1 MDNKDN
7 ILNEDIEVINFF
19 DDEEST
25 NTETTQPQEVTTEQS
40 VNLSQTM
47 SMESQV
53 DTNVTDGGSYTMPAV
68 EPVMPEPT
76 PVVETPAAPM
86 NDPMPAVEPVMPEPT
101 PVVETPAA
109 PMNDPMP
116 EMEPVMPEPTPVVE
130 APAPAM
136 EEVPEF
142 HGFELPKEEVKPE
155 VDYSDMLNQVN
166 SDIVNTGNLDYSA
179 FDVED
184 GQGRD
189 ASSYT
194 MPIPGIEPTP
204 AATTPEEKEILK
216 EVEASTPTDL
226 NDQVLKMED
235 TLVSNNLK
243 EEIKE
248 ENAKDDSKV
257 SKKAMIFVITIFV
270 VLAALIFI
278 LPLL

>member
-86 NDPMPAVEPVMPEPT
+86 NDPMPEIEPVMPEPA
-101 PVVETPAA
+101 PA
-109 PMNDPMP
+109 
-116 EMEPVMPEPTPVVE
+116 VE